1 MNRCIKLSLV
11 ALSLLANTLNAS
23 AQKKA
28 NPISPY
34 EAEITKLMSKMTLEQ
49 KVGQMAQ
56 ITLDVIGKGKD
67 VYSSEFPFQLDEKMM
82 KEVFEENKVG
92 SILNSPTNT
101 PLTPEEWQK
110 VITAIQEA
118 SMKHIG
124 IPCVY
129 GVDAIHGVTYTRGAT
144 FLPQQ
149 IGLAATFNR
158 DIAFK
163 GAEMAAYETK
173 ASNTPWN
180 FSPVLDMGR
189 DARWSRIW
197 ETFGED
203 PYLTGEMGKAFIKGY
218 QGNDRNKIDKNHVAA
233 CLKHYVGYGATS
245 TGKDREPAFISDIE
259 LYERHLYPFTKAVEQ
274 GALSVMVNSGI
285 NNGISTHADYRLL
298 TQILK
303 TDLAFDGVVVT
314 DWADIDNLHRRDKI
328 AANEKEAIMMS
339 INAGIDMSM
348 IPYSVSFCKNL
359 VELVKENKVPMSR
372 IDDAVRRILRMKY
385 RLGLFDRPNWDYK
398 EYADFGSQKHIDIA
412 RQAANESVTLLKNAD
427 GILPLSKSMKV
438 LVAGPNANS
447 MRALNGGWTLS
458 WQGEKTDKYE
468 IRHNTILKSIE
479 NKIGKENVTYVTGVS
494 YKESGKYF
502 EENESQIEDAVKA
515 ASNVD
520 VIVVC
525 VGENTYTE
533 KPGDLDDLYL
543 SDNQQDLVTVLAKT
557 GKPVILVLNEGR
569 PRVISKIEPKV
580 KGIIQTYL
588 PGSFGGEAL
597 ANILF
602 GDINPSGK
610 LPYTYPK
617 YPNALL
623 NYDYKPAQNQERMV
637 GVYDYESIQSVQYP
651 FGYGLSYTTYKYSNL
666 KVDKKTFSA
675 TDKINI
681 SVDISNTGKM
691 DGKETALLFISDLV
705 ASITPDNSRLRG
717 FDKVEIKAGE
727 TKAVTFQIAARD
739 LAFMNADNKWTIEKG
754 IYRVQIGGQ
763 TIDIECVDDEKW

>member
-11 ALSLLANTLNAS
+11 ALALLANTLNAS

-56 ITLDVIGKGKD
+56 VTLDVIGQGKD
-67 VYSSEFPFQLDEKMM
+67 AYSSNFPFKLDEKMM
-82 KEVFEENKVG
+82 RVVFEENKVG
-92 SILNSPTNT
+92 SMLNSPTNT

-110 VITAIQEA
+110 VITAIQDA

-124 IPCVY
+124 IPCIY
-129 GVDAIHGVTYTRGAT
+129 GVDAIHGTTYTRGAT
-144 FLPQQ
+144 FIPQQ
-149 IGLAATFNR
+149 IGMAATFNR

-173 ASNTPWN
+173 ASNIPWN

-189 DARWSRIW
+189 NAQWSRIW

-203 PYLTGEMGKAFIKGY
+203 AYLVGEMGKAFVKGY
-218 QGNDRNKIDKNHVAA
+218 QGDNRDKVDKNHVAA

-259 LYERHLYPFTKAVEQ
+259 LYERHLYPFTKAIEQ

-285 NNGISTHADYRLL
+285 NNSISTHADYRLL

-412 RQAANESVTLLKNAD
+412 RQAANESLTLLKNAD
-427 GILPLSKSMKV
+427 GILPLNKSVKV
-438 LVAGPNANS
+438 LVTGPNANS
-447 MRALNGGWTLS
+447 MRSLNGGWTLS

-479 NKIGKENVTYVTGVS
+479 NKIGKENVIYVAGVN
-494 YKESGKYF
+494 YKEDGKYF
-502 EENESQIEDAVKA
+502 EELEPRIDDAVKA
-515 ASNVD
+515 ATNVD

-543 SDNQQDLVTVLAKT
+543 SDNQQDLVKALAKT

-597 ANILF
+597 ADILF

-681 SVDISNTGKM
+681 SVDVTNAGKM

-717 FDKVEIKAGE
+717 FGKIELKAGQ
-727 TKAVTFQIAARD
+727 TKTVSFQISTRD
-739 LAFMNADNKWTIEKG
+739 LAFMNSKNEWCVEKG
-754 IYRVQIGGQ
+754 TYRIQVGGQ
-763 TIDIECVDDEKW
+763 VLDIECSEDKKW

>member
-1 MNRCIKLSLV
+1 MNIYLKKIITCTFLSICV
-11 ALSLLANTLNAS
+11 TLS
-23 AQKKA
+23 AQTKA
-28 NPISPY
+28 VSPY
-34 EAEITKLMSKMTLEQ
+34 ENEISKLMSRMTLEQ

-56 ITLDVIGKGKD
+56 VTLDVIGEGKD
-67 VYSSEFPFQLDEKMM
+67 AYSSNLPFRLDEKMM
-82 KEVFEENKVG
+82 KVVFEENKVG

-101 PLTPEEWQK
+101 PLTPQEWQD
-110 VITAIQEA
+110 VISAIQNA

-124 IPCVY
+124 IPCIY
-129 GVDAIHGVTYTRGAT
+129 GVDAIHGTTYTRGAT

-158 DIAFK
+158 EIALK
-163 GAEMAAYETK
+163 GAEMTAYETK
-173 ASNTPWN
+173 ASNIPWN

-203 PYLTGEMGKAFIKGY
+203 PYLTSEMGKAFVKGY
-218 QGNDRNKIDKNHVAA
+218 QGENRNKVDKNHLAA

-259 LYERHLYPFTKAVEQ
+259 LYERHLYPFTKAIEQ
-274 GALSVMVNSGI
+274 GALSIMVNSGI

-303 TDLAFDGVVVT
+303 TDLSFDGVVVT
-314 DWADIDNLHRRDKI
+314 DWADIDNLYRRDKI

-348 IPYSVSFCKNL
+348 IPYGVSFCTNL
-359 VELVKENKVPMSR
+359 VELVKENKIPMSR
-372 IDDAVRRILRMKY
+372 IDDAVRRILRLKY
-385 RLGLFDRPNWDYK
+385 RLGLFERPNWNYA
-398 EYADFGSQKHIDIA
+398 EYTDFGSQKHISIA
-412 RQAANESVTLLKNAD
+412 RQAANECVTLLKNAD
-427 GILPLSKSMKV
+427 GMLPLNKSVKV

-447 MRALNGGWTLS
+447 MRSLNGGWTLS

-479 NKIGKENVTYVTGVS
+479 NKIGKENVTYAAGVN
-494 YKESGKYF
+494 YKEDGKYF
-502 EENESQIEDAVKA
+502 EELEPRIDDAVKA
-515 ASNVD
+515 AANVD

-543 SDNQQDLVTVLAKT
+543 SENQQDLIKALAKT
-557 GKPVILVLNEGR
+557 GKPMILVLNEGR
-569 PRVISKIEPKV
+569 PRIISKIEPLV
-580 KGIIQTYL
+580 KSVIQTYL

-597 ANILF
+597 ADILF
-602 GDINPSGK
+602 GDLNPSGK

-617 YPNALL
+617 YPNSLL

-637 GVYDYESIQSVQYP
+637 GIYDYESIQSVQYP
-651 FGYGLSYTTYKYSNL
+651 FGYGLSYSTFKYDNL
-666 KVDKKTFSA
+666 QVDKKSFISSDNLTV
-675 TDKINI
+675 
-681 SVDISNTGKM
+681 SVDITNTGKM
-691 DGKETALLFISDLV
+691 DGKEAVLLFVSDLV

-727 TKAVTFQIAARD
+727 TKTVTFQISARN
-739 LAFMNADNKWTIEKG
+739 LAFMNTNNKWVIEKG
-754 IYRVQIGGQ
+754 IYRIQIGGQ
-763 TIDIECVDDEKW
+763 TLDIECNEDKKW